1 MHDLELE
8 NSQTVLILV
17 LRRNDILNISDMLN
31 IILRGTGLR
40 ILINLLLG
48 NNFLHI
54 NWWQNNLVVFMPQ
67 IPIRD
72 REFNLSI
79 KEN

>member
-8 NSQTVLILV
+8 NSQIVLILV
-17 LRRNDILNISDMLN
+17 LRRNDILNVSDMLN

-67 IPIRD
+67 THIRD